1 MTVSEAAILKG
12 VRQMKIDEHLLLGL
26 LIGVIVGLNY
36 GVTLVSYMPFFVI
49 GVVFLI
55 YKRIGAK

>member
-1 MTVSEAAILKG
+1 M
-12 VRQMKIDEHLLLGL
+12 RIDEHLLLGL

-36 GVTLVSYMPFFVI
+36 GVSLVTYMPFFVI

-55 YKRIGAK
+55 FKRIGTK